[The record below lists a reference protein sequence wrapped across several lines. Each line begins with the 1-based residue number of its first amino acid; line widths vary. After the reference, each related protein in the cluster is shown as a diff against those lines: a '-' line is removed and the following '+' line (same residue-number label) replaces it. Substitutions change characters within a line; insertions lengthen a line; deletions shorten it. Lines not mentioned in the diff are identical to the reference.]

1 MVEVYNC
8 YILILL
14 FSKEHFK
21 PNLRVVA
28 PAQQVLGFFSGK
40 IAQKG
45 PISGIKKAGEPPKIE
60 KIKKY
65 LRFVLFGSQLTKKNL
80 EKLILKKKVSIAH
93 CYYNVWMKQKPRRW

>member
-14 FSKEHFK
+14 FPKEHFK

-28 PAQQVLGFFSGK
+28 HTQQILGFFSGK
-40 IAQKG
+40 IARKG
-45 PISGIKKAGEPPKIE
+45 PILGTKKAGEPPKIE

-65 LRFVLFGSQLTKKNL
+65 LRFVLFGSQPTKKNL
-80 EKLILKKKVSIAH
+80 VQLILKKKVSIAH
-93 CYYNVWMKQKPRRW
+93 CYL